1 MSAAA
6 NTRRTLGAST
16 ATGFSINACFPW
28 LTASKLPD
36 LILFV
41 PKRQGPAANGELP
54 THVRTPEGQEM
65 AVFGQ
70 ELATEVRD
78 HEPRMA
84 LTPGPR
90 GTEVIERI
98 LAGARGA
105 MVLLEIGFGPGIA
118 IQEFARRATNGLVV
132 GVDHSEVMVQQ
143 ARKRNAA
150 AVRAG
155 RVDLRLGSAEALP
168 RFDAPFDKILAV
180 NSLLFWDDPVARLKE
195 LHDRL
200 RQGGQIAIVYQP
212 RGPGPTDEVAARTG
226 QQIAAHFTE
235 VGFTEVHVE
244 TLALKPTNVVCVL
257 GVS

>member
-1 MSAAA
+1 MGLKQKAM
-6 NTRRTLGAST
+6 G
-16 ATGFSINACFPW
+16 
-28 LTASKLPD
+28 
-36 LILFV
+36 
-41 PKRQGPAANGELP
+41 
-54 THVRTPEGQEM
+54 

-70 ELATEVRD
+70 FLRPHGFRGRAAGWVMAT
-78 HEPRMA
+78 
-84 LTPGPR
+84 R
-90 GTEVIERI
+90 GSNRERNI
-98 LAGARGA
+98 WAVGLLDVQPDDR
-105 MVLLEIGFGPGIA
+105 VLEIGFGPGIA

-132 GVDHSEVMVQQ
+132 GVDHSEVMVRQ

-200 RQGGQIAIVYQP
+200 RPGGQIAIVYQP
-212 RGPGPTDEVAARTG
+212 RGPGSTNEVAARTG
-226 QQIAAHFTE
+226 QEIAAHFTE

-244 TLALKPTNVVCVL
+244 TLALKPTAVVCVL